1 MGPLGSQLAPKGNL
15 PGNVNLLSLRFHN
28 IITIIIYIIIIM
40 IMKNNT
46 DTDTDNDNQNV
57 QLFVNS
63 CEIFEQKP
71 AVH

>member
-46 DTDTDNDNQNV
+46 DTDADTDTDNDNQNV
-57 QLFVNS
+57 QLFVN
-63 CEIFEQKP
+63 
-71 AVH
+71 

>member
-40 IMKNNT
+40 RMKNNT
-46 DTDTDNDNQNV
+46 DTDTDADTDTDNDNQNV
-57 QLFVNS
+57 QLFVN
-63 CEIFEQKP
+63 
-71 AVH
+71 

>member
-1 MGPLGSQLAPKGNL
+1 MGPLGSQLAPKGDL

-46 DTDTDNDNQNV
+46 DTDTDADTDTDNDNQNV
-57 QLFVNS
+57 QLFVN
-63 CEIFEQKP
+63 
-71 AVH
+71 

>member
-1 MGPLGSQLAPKGNL
+1 
-15 PGNVNLLSLRFHN
+15 
-28 IITIIIYIIIIM
+28 
-40 IMKNNT
+40 MKNNT
-46 DTDTDNDNQNV
+46 DTDTDADTDTDNDKQNV

>member
-46 DTDTDNDNQNV
+46 DTDTDADTDNDNQNV
-57 QLFVNS
+57 QLFVN
-63 CEIFEQKP
+63 
-71 AVH
+71 

>member
-28 IITIIIYIIIIM
+28 IITIIIYIIIIIM

-46 DTDTDNDNQNV
+46 DTDTDADTDTDNDNQNV
-57 QLFVNS
+57 QLFVN
-63 CEIFEQKP
+63 
-71 AVH
+71 

>member
-1 MGPLGSQLAPKGNL
+1 MGPLGSQLAPKRDL

-46 DTDTDNDNQNV
+46 DTDTDADTDTDNDNQNV
-57 QLFVNS
+57 QLFVN
-63 CEIFEQKP
+63 
-71 AVH
+71 

>member
-46 DTDTDNDNQNV
+46 DTDTDADTDTDNDNQNV
-57 QLFVNS
+57 QLFVN
-63 CEIFEQKP
+63 
-71 AVH
+71 